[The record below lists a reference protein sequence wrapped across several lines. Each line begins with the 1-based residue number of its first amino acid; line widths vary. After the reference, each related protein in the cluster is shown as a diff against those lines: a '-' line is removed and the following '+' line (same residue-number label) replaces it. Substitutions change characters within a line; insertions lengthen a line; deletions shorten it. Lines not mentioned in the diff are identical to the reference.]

1 MLQWDSTNFL
11 NRSLLPD
18 KHLTHKVY
26 KQSWPKWKRQK
37 QKSVCKT
44 KWEPWLLTPHKH
56 TSMSTIHIS
65 THMHVCM
72 HTHTH
77 SHIHSHMHAHTH
89 KHVHDTYFHIYACMH
104 TYTHS
109 LTHACMHTNTHT
121 HTQTHSH
128 MHAHTHTHRGVYM
141 SWTLTYPKKR
151 KGSKKARPFHIH
163 DIKPSATVTGRLTPT
178 VNTYSVTQTH
188 VLLLVVGD
196 TGATYGWHQQWI
208 HTVSHRHLLLLV
220 VGNSGATHG
229 WHWHWHWQAHMLLL
243 VVGDTGAT
251 HGWHWQWIHTVSH
264 RHTCYSLLKEIRRP
278 LTLQPRVNPRSA
290 WLGLGMGCYIYSCNL
305 GSGLNRSLTPSL
317 SQMHQLSAI
326 PLNHTC
332 VFQTARWHTVE
343 YKPRSALTPT
353 PQTP

>member
-89 KHVHDTYFHIYACMH
+89 KHVHDTYFHIYAYIH
-104 TYTHS
+104 T
-109 LTHACMHTNTHT
+109 LTHTRMHAHKHAHTHT
-121 HTQTHSH
+121 HTC
-128 MHAHTHTHRGVYM
+128 THTHRGVYM

-163 DIKPSATVTGRLTPT
+163 DIKPSATVTGRSTPT
-178 VNTYSVTQTH
+178 VNTYSVTQAH

-220 VGNSGATHG
+220 VGN
-229 WHWHWHWQAHMLLL
+229 
-243 VVGDTGAT
+243 TGAT

-264 RHTCYSLLKEIRRP
+264 RHTCYSLWEILGP
-278 LTLQPRVNPRSA
+278 LTADTDS
-290 WLGLGMGCYIYSCNL
+290 
-305 GSGLNRSLTPSL
+305 
-317 SQMHQLSAI
+317 
-326 PLNHTC
+326 
-332 VFQTARWHTVE
+332 E
-343 YKPRSALTPT
+343 
-353 PQTP
+353 